1 MGQGITLSE
10 IAEKMNLKNLTPEV
24 DMIEK
29 VVNVPDVN
37 RPALQ
42 LAGFYDRFDSNR
54 VQIIGNVENRYV
66 QTLSEEQRQ
75 ETYEKLLQHP
85 IPCIVFCRDIVT

>member
-42 LAGFYDRFDSNR
+42 LAGFYDRFDSNK
-54 VQIIGNVENRYV
+54 VG
-66 QTLSEEQRQ
+66 S
-75 ETYEKLLQHP
+75 
-85 IPCIVFCRDIVT
+85 